1 MEKTIQTLKLDNK
14 ELIEELKEIHEK
26 NADIYRMLFI
36 DVNYFKRIDEVM
48 DGLSENN
55 RKLIKVITILEYLE
69 ELESEGVNNWQ
80 KEE

>member
-26 NADIYRMLFI
+26 NADVLRMLII

-48 DGLSENN
+48 DGLSDNN
-55 RKLIKVITILEYLE
+55 RRLIKVITILEYLDG
-69 ELESEGVNNWQ
+69 LESEGVNNWQ

>member
-14 ELIEELKEIHEK
+14 ELIEELKEIREK

-69 ELESEGVNNWQ
+69 ELE
-80 KEE
+80 K

>member
-69 ELESEGVNNWQ
+69 GLER
-80 KEE
+80 

>member
-1 MEKTIQTLKLDNK
+1 MEKTIQTLKLDNR

-48 DGLSENN
+48 DGLSDNN

-69 ELESEGVNNWQ
+69 GLENGRQ
-80 KEE
+80 

>member
-48 DGLSENN
+48 DGLSDNN
-55 RKLIKVITILEYLE
+55 RRLIKVITILEYLE
-69 ELESEGVNNWQ
+69 ELE
-80 KEE
+80 K

>member
-69 ELESEGVNNWQ
+69 GLE
-80 KEE
+80 K

>member
-26 NADIYRMLFI
+26 NADIYRELLRKAR
-36 DVNYFKRIDEVM
+36 DRETGQALKE
-48 DGLSENN
+48 LSDNN

-69 ELESEGVNNWQ
+69 ELESEGANNWQ

>member
-69 ELESEGVNNWQ
+69 GLENGRQ
-80 KEE
+80 

>member
-69 ELESEGVNNWQ
+69 ELE
-80 KEE
+80 K

>member
-14 ELIEELKEIHEK
+14 ELIEELNEINYRNTNILRELLGKARDREVGQALKE
-26 NADIYRMLFI
+26 
-36 DVNYFKRIDEVM
+36 
-48 DGLSENN
+48 LSENN
-55 RKLIKVITILEYLE
+55 RKLIKVITVLEYLE

>member
-1 MEKTIQTLKLDNK
+1 MEKTIQTLKLDNR

-69 ELESEGVNNWQ
+69 GLE
-80 KEE
+80 K

>member
-1 MEKTIQTLKLDNK
+1 MEKTIQTLKLDNR
-14 ELIEELKEIHEK
+14 ELIEELKAICDK

-69 ELESEGVNNWQ
+69 GLE
-80 KEE
+80 K